1 MAEKKEKVKNKNS
14 NPMNKVPPHSN
25 EAEKAVLS
33 AMMLDRLAISK
44 TVEILGKDSFY
55 HERHQNIYQAIIS
68 INDRGFAPDLVTVRE
83 ELHSQGKL
91 EGVGGPQYL
100 MELMDVTPTSAN
112 IEQYARIVQEK
123 YLKRLLIST
132 ASTII
137 DGCYDESSDAIEE
150 IDKAEKHI
158 FEIAEQRLKK
168 TFTPINKLAKDTYK
182 IIHKMTEQDKGALT
196 GITTGFERLNEMLG
210 GFQRSDLIIIAARP
224 SMGKTAL
231 ALSFLRNMGV
241 KEKIPVALFSI
252 EMAGV
257 QIVTRLI
264 SADAKIDQHKIRT
277 GRINQTENEMIV
289 HSVGRLSDSPIFI
302 DDSPMLSVMELR
314 AKCRRL
320 VAEHNVACVF
330 VDYLQL
336 MTAPKSESRERE
348 ISFISQSLK
357 QIAKELNIP
366 VVALAQLNRSIE
378 TRPGKDKRP
387 LLSDLRESGSIE
399 QDADVVMFVNRPE
412 QYNMMTYEDGTS
424 TQGTGELIIGKQR
437 NGPTGIVR
445 VAFDKSCARF
455 DNLEMGYE
463 DLPPD
468 VNTNWQN
475 ADFRDAENDYE
486 DEPF

>member
-1 MAEKKEKVKNKNS
+1 MAEKKEKIKSKRVEVIS
-14 NPMNKVPPHSN
+14 NRIPPHSN
-25 EAEKAVLS
+25 EAEQGVLC

-44 TVEILGKDSFY
+44 TVEILSQDSFY
-55 HERHQNIYQAIIS
+55 HNRHQDIYHAIIS
-68 INDRGFAPDLVTVRE
+68 ISDRGFAPDILTVRE
-83 ELHSQGKL
+83 ELNSQGKL
-91 EGVGGPQYL
+91 EAVGGVSYL
-100 MELMDVTPTSAN
+100 TELLDITPTSAN

-123 YLKRLLIST
+123 YLKRLLITTST
-132 ASTII
+132 NII
-137 DGCYDESSDAIEE
+137 EGCYDDSSDAIEE

-158 FEIAEQRLKK
+158 FEIAEKRLKK
-168 TFTPINKLAKDTYK
+168 SFTPINKLAKDTYK
-182 IIHKMTEQDKGALT
+182 IISKMAEQDKTGLT
-196 GITTGFERLNEMLG
+196 GITTGFARLDDMLG

-241 KEKIPVALFSI
+241 RERVPVALFSI
-252 EMAGV
+252 EMAGI

-264 SADAKIDQHKIRT
+264 SSDAKLDQHKIRT
-277 GRINQTENEMIV
+277 GRINHTENDLIIR
-289 HSVGRLSDSPIFI
+289 SVGRLSDSPIFI

-320 VAEHNVACVF
+320 VAEHKVECVF

-348 ISFISQSLK
+348 ISFISSSLK

-412 QYNMMTYEDGTS
+412 QYNMMTYEDGTP
-424 TQGTGELIIGKQR
+424 TEGTGELIIGKQR

-463 DLPPD
+463 ELPPD
-468 VNTNWQN
+468 MNNNW
-475 ADFRDAENDYE
+475 DNDDNEYE
-486 DEPF
+486 DAPF

>member
-1 MAEKKEKVKNKNS
+1 MAEKKERNANKS
-14 NPMNKVPPHSN
+14 NDKIFTKVPPHSN
-25 EAEKAVLS
+25 EAEQAVLC
-33 AMMLDRLAISK
+33 AIMLDRLAISR
-44 TVEILGKDSFY
+44 TVEIIDKESFY
-55 HERHQNIYQAIIS
+55 HERHQDIYQAITN
-68 INDRGFAPDLVTVRE
+68 INDKGYSADLLTVRE
-83 ELHSQGKL
+83 ELNSQGKL
-91 EGVGGPQYL
+91 ESIGGVKYL
-100 MELMDVTPTSAN
+100 TEIMDITPTSAN
-112 IEQYARIVQEK
+112 VEQYARIVQEK
-123 YLKRLLIST
+123 YLKRLLINT

-137 DGCYDESSDAIEE
+137 DGCFDESSDAIEE

-158 FEIAEQRLKK
+158 FEIAEKRLKK

-182 IIHKMTEQDKGALT
+182 IINRMTEQDKTGLT
-196 GITTGFERLNEMLG
+196 GITTGFARLDDMLG

-241 KEKIPVALFSI
+241 REKIPVALFSI
-252 EMAGV
+252 EMAGI

-264 SADAKIDQHKIRT
+264 SADAKLDQHKIRT

-320 VAEHNVACVF
+320 VAEHKVQCVF

-348 ISFISQSLK
+348 ISFISSSLK

-412 QYNMMTYEDGTS
+412 QYKMMTYEDGTS
-424 TQGTGELIIGKQR
+424 TEGTGELIIGKQR

-445 VAFDKSCARF
+445 VAFDKGCARF

-463 DLPPD
+463 ELPPD
-468 VNTNWQN
+468 NFNNWDESDQ
-475 ADFRDAENDYE
+475 YE
-486 DEPF
+486 DEDSPF